1 MLVLD
6 DPMLRFLWVVG
17 TLCLLF
23 YLISA
28 LSSYAASARFGYLII
43 ITIPLWDRHIP
54 AEQRVEGTLWAV
66 GTITIASVITLLLEM
81 VFAAFRRGDDL
92 TEGITERLVCVE
104 ELLAQYADNGAVE
117 GATQTTMMRL
127 AVVRTSRLRRILQ

>member
-54 AEQRVEGTLWAV
+54 AEQKVEGTLWAV
-66 GTITIASVITLLLEM
+66 GTITIASVITLLLEI
-81 VFAAFRRGDDL
+81 VFAAFRRSDDL
-92 TEGITERLVCVE
+92 TQGIT
-104 ELLAQYADNGAVE
+104 Q
-117 GATQTTMMRL
+117 RL
-127 AVVRTSRLRRILQ
+127 ACVGEALALYVDDYAGEPHMRC